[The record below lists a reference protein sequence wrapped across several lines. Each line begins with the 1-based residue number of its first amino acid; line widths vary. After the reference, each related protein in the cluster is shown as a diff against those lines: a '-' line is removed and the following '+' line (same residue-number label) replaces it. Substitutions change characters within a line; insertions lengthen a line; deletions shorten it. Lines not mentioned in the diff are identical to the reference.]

1 LNHINKTTLR
11 QKGVLKTMYTARN
24 LLLGLATIISLSVA
38 YYSLFA
44 LPAHNR
50 KILQLEREKFEA
62 AQKVKEET
70 EQGKEQGRK
79 TREEERQAEK
89 QSREFNEFIKRVET
103 QDRER
108 NKRIEA
114 EERESNKRIEAEI
127 RERNLQYCLQAAEER
142 YWNYIKLNGTPVPYK
157 ANTYTAPQYVWDNAR
172 KDKKD
177 AVDECH
183 RTWGRR

>member
-1 LNHINKTTLR
+1 
-11 QKGVLKTMYTARN
+11 MYTGRN
-24 LLLGLATIISLSVA
+24 FLLGLATIIFLSVA
-38 YYSLFA
+38 YYFLFA

-62 AQKVKEET
+62 AQRAKEEKEP
-70 EQGKEQGRK
+70 EQEQERK
-79 TREEERQAEK
+79 IREEKQQAEK
-89 QSREFNEFIKRVET
+89 QSREFNAFIKEIEAK
-103 QDRER
+103 DRER
-108 NKRIEA
+108 TNRTEA
-114 EERESNKRIEAEI
+114 EERETNKRIDAQY
-127 RERNLQYCLQAAEER
+127 REMNLQYCLQAAEER

-183 RTWGRR
+183 RRWGRR